1 MITMNAVT
9 RADLEIQIQQLKAQL
24 LEAEQVIADLSR
36 RVSTNSCLIKLS
48 EAHLHHRCSQEDFNS
63 DLLKANGWVDAS
75 PEIVPPSAYLAILS
89 YSNHPAGK
97 AELLFL
103 CPSLVDSPIHIYV
116 DGTLEIY

>member
-1 MITMNAVT
+1 MNAVT

-36 RVSTNSCLIKLS
+36 KVSTNAGLIKLS
-48 EAHLHHRCSQEDFNS
+48 EAHHHHRCSQEDFSS

-75 PEIVPPSAYLAILS
+75 PEIVPPSEHLSILS

-97 AELLFL
+97 AELLIL
-103 CPSLVDSPIHIYV
+103 CPTFVDSPIHIYV